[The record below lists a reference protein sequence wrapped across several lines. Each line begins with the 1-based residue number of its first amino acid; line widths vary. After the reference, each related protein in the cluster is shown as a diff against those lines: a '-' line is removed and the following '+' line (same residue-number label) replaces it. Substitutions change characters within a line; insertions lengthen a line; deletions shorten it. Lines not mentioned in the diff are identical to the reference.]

1 MLRLLLSFWEELVG
15 RRGIRNNSTC
25 QKEIVDARYSIKIVM
40 YNLRFNQLFFCFDNV
55 SPPKHSP
62 FRLHTFFK
70 Y

>member
-1 MLRLLLSFWEELVG
+1 MLRLLLSFWEESVG

-55 SPPKHSP
+55 SAPKHSP